1 MSIDEQEEGSIMDIL
16 RKVATPFILLGYAG
30 QGLYDIVAAFGSQSL
45 FGGASQPLVQE
56 LRKEVEAQFCQYINT
71 ALTAAQD
78 SLQITTKR
86 EKRLKLII
94 E

>member
-45 FGGASQPLVQE
+45 FGGAS
-56 LRKEVEAQFCQYINT
+56 
-71 ALTAAQD
+71 
-78 SLQITTKR
+78 
-86 EKRLKLII
+86 
-94 E
+94 